1 MVRVVKLALQLYA
14 RGYEL
19 FLFLPTGDSLGKTGS
34 AGIVNPIGVEVKN
47 NRMGLG
53 REAVLREIREQ
64 KERIRC
70 RKWERRKKR
79 ENEMTP
85 EEFRWNDLSH

>member
-1 MVRVVKLALQLYA
+1 ML
-14 RGYEL
+14 
-19 FLFLPTGDSLGKTGS
+19 LPTGDSLGKTGS
-34 AGIVNPIGVEVKN
+34 EGIVNPIGVEVKN

-64 KERIRC
+64 KERIRS

-85 EEFRWNDLSH
+85 EEFRWNDLLL

>member
-1 MVRVVKLALQLYA
+1 M
-14 RGYEL
+14 
-19 FLFLPTGDSLGKTGS
+19 FLPTGDSLGKTGS
-34 AGIVNPIGVEVKN
+34 EGIVNPIGVEVKN

-64 KERIRC
+64 KERIRS

-85 EEFRWNDLSH
+85 EEFRWRMTYNFGLRSPRIQ

>member
-1 MVRVVKLALQLYA
+1 M
-14 RGYEL
+14 
-19 FLFLPTGDSLGKTGS
+19 
-34 AGIVNPIGVEVKN
+34 NPIGVEVKN

-64 KERIRC
+64 KERIRS

-85 EEFRWNDLSH
+85 EEFRLNDL